1 MKGTCMTLKENTKA
15 LLKHLS
21 QLAERSNASGGELP
35 PDLRAAINYAA
46 SIFAEAAGAEL
57 DIDDAGMIAAEG
69 CVGYQRFLM
78 KYGIKE

>member
-1 MKGTCMTLKENTKA
+1 MLPSVVSA
-15 LLKHLS
+15 LP
-21 QLAERSNASGGELP
+21 N

-46 SIFAEAAGAEL
+46 SIFAEAAGFEL

-78 KYGIKE
+78 KYGLKEPV